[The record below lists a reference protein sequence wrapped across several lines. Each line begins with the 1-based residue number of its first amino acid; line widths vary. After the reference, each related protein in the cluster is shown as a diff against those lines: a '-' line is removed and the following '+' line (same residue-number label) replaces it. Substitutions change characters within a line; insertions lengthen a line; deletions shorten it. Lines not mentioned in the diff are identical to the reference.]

1 MQIAQFVINN
11 KKERGCQRISLI
23 REIRSLKKK
32 KCTDAI
38 CVIRNNKKERGSQ
51 KISLIRVIRSLYV
64 EERGSQRIS
73 LIREI
78 RSLKENGRE

>member
-1 MQIAQFVINN
+1 MP
-11 KKERGCQRISLI
+11 
-23 REIRSLKKK
+23 
-32 KCTDAI
+32 
-38 CVIRNNKKERGSQ
+38 

-64 EERGSQRIS
+64 EERGSQKIS